1 MKTISGLLFRIALP
15 LIWLGAMAG
24 PLDAQ
29 VVQGR
34 PEYRRERLDVLEKRI
49 DQLENRVGDAAT
61 TGMVLFLF
69 GAVAALWAQHHGR
82 DARWW
87 FLLGF
92 FLNVFAL
99 GWILIRHSAK
109 NAESSLSVLTD
120 PRADSPTP
128 PAAAKPTPVNPGPD
142 TPPR

>member
-1 MKTISGLLFRIALP
+1 MKISTMVFPAALIALV
-15 LIWLGAMAG
+15 LGWVALPAG
-24 PLDAQ
+24 AQ

-34 PEYRRERLDVLEKRI
+34 PEYRRDRLEVLEKKV

-109 NAESSLSVLTD
+109 NAESSLSVLAD
-120 PRADSPTP
+120 PHAGPSAPPP
-128 PAAAKPTPVNPGPD
+128 PAVVNPPPGA
-142 TPPR
+142 PPR